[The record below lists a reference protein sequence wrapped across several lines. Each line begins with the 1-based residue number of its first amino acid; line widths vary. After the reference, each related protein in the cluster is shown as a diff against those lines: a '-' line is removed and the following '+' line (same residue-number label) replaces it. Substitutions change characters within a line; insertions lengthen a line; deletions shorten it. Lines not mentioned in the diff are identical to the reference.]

1 MTTFNASSRY
11 GIAVANLG
19 TAIATADKAVS
30 KVGAAGTLAF
40 AAILAA
46 DHGMTAKTA
55 SARIAD
61 DIPSSRD
68 KGSTFSKVRSHNVK
82 YWSDS
87 ANVAALREAIPSP
100 EAMTPEAFNDAV
112 EAFAGKINV
121 RKWYDDQAAK
131 NKAMTAEQVEAK
143 VENTREPGADE
154 EAEAEAEAER
164 ESTPALNIDPVLLAE
179 TAAMKAIADLWE
191 CAAKGHPDAMAAL
204 ERIVATASPAV
215 AQQDAIAA

>member
-11 GIAVANLG
+11 GIAVAKLG
-19 TAIATADKAVS
+19 TAIATADKAVN

-87 ANVAALREAIPSP
+87 ANVAALRTEIPSP

-112 EAFAGKINV
+112 EAFAGKVNV
-121 RKWYDDQAAK
+121 RKWYDEQAAK
-131 NKAMTAEQVEAK
+131 AKATTAEQVEAK

-154 EAEAEAEAER
+154 EAER

-179 TAAMKAIADLWE
+179 TAAMKAIADLWD
-191 CAAKGHPDAMAAL
+191 CAAKGHPDAVAAL

-215 AQQDAIAA
+215 AQQEAIAA

>member
-11 GIAVANLG
+11 GIAVAALE
-19 TAIATADKAVS
+19 TAITHADKAVN

-112 EAFAGKINV
+112 KAFADKVNV
-121 RKWYDDQAAK
+121 RKWYDEQAAK
-131 NKAMTAEQVEAK
+131 NKETDAVQRETK
-143 VENTREPGADE
+143 VENLREPGEDE
-154 EAEAEAEAER
+154 QEAPLP
-164 ESTPALNIDPVLLAE
+164 STPPLNVDPVIVAE
-179 TAAMKAIADLWE
+179 TAAMKAIADLWK
-191 CAAKGHPDAMAAL
+191 CVAAGHADAQAAL
-204 ERIVATASPAV
+204 DRITA
-215 AQQDAIAA
+215 AAYPGAFDTVEEVKAA

>member
-11 GIAVANLG
+11 GIAVEKLG
-19 TAIATADKAVS
+19 TAIATADKAVN
-30 KVGAAGTLAF
+30 KVGVAGTLAF

-46 DHGMTAKTA
+46 DQGMTAKTA

-82 YWSDS
+82 YWGDS
-87 ANVAALREAIPSP
+87 ANLAALREAIPSP

-112 EAFAGKINV
+112 EAFAATINV

-131 NKAMTAEQVEAK
+131 AKATQAAQTEARI
-143 VENTREPGADE
+143 EATREPGEDE
-154 EAEAEAEAER
+154 QVEQVEL
-164 ESTPALNIDPVLLAE
+164 ESTAPLNIDPVLLAE
-179 TAAMKAIADLWE
+179 TAAMKAIADLWA
-191 CAAKGHPDAMAAL
+191 CVQAGHPDAMAAL
-204 ERIVATASPAV
+204 ERIVATASPAMV
-215 AQQDAIAA
+215 GEEKAAA

>member
-11 GIAVANLG
+11 GIAVAALG
-19 TAIATADKAVS
+19 TAIAHADKAVN

-112 EAFAGKINV
+112 ETFAKGINV
-121 RKWYDDQAAK
+121 RKWYDEQAAK
-131 NKAMTAEQVEAK
+131 DKAAKTEQQEAK
-143 VENTREPGADE
+143 VENLREPGEDE
-154 EAEAEAEAER
+154 QEAPR
-164 ESTPALNIDPVLLAE
+164 PSTPPLNVDPVIVAE
-179 TAAMKAIADLWE
+179 TAAMKAIADLWA
-191 CAAKGHPDAMAAL
+191 CVQAGHPDAMAAL
-204 ERIVATASPAV
+204 ERIVATAAPVDMVPAK
-215 AQQDAIAA
+215 AA

>member
-11 GIAVANLG
+11 GIAVAALG
-19 TAIATADKAVS
+19 TAIATADKAVN

-82 YWSDS
+82 YWGDS

-112 EAFAGKINV
+112 KAFADKVNV

-131 NKAMTAEQVEAK
+131 NKEIDAVQREVK
-143 VENTREPGADE
+143 VENTREPGEDE
-154 EAEAEAEAER
+154 
-164 ESTPALNIDPVLLAE
+164 TPSLTGDAPLNVDPVMVAE
-179 TAAMKAIADLWE
+179 TAAMNAIADLWK
-191 CAAKGHPDAMAAL
+191 CVAAGHPDAQAAL
-204 ERIVATASPAV
+204 DRITAAAYPGAFDQV
-215 AQQDAIAA
+215 ETAQAA

>member
-11 GIAVANLG
+11 GIAVEKLG
-19 TAIATADKAVS
+19 TAIATADKAVN
-30 KVGAAGTLAF
+30 KVGVAGTLAF

-46 DHGMTAKTA
+46 DQGMTAKTA

-82 YWSDS
+82 YWGDS
-87 ANVAALREAIPSP
+87 ANLAALREAIPSP

-112 EAFAGKINV
+112 EAFAATINV

-131 NKAMTAEQVEAK
+131 AKATQAAQTEARI
-143 VENTREPGADE
+143 EATREPGEDE
-154 EAEAEAEAER
+154 TAEAER
-164 ESTPALNIDPVLLAE
+164 ESTPPLNIDPVLLAE
-179 TAAMKAIADLWE
+179 TAAMKAIADLWA
-191 CAAKGHPDAMAAL
+191 CVQAGHPDAMAAL
-204 ERIVATASPAV
+204 ERIVATASPAMV
-215 AQQDAIAA
+215 GEEKAAA